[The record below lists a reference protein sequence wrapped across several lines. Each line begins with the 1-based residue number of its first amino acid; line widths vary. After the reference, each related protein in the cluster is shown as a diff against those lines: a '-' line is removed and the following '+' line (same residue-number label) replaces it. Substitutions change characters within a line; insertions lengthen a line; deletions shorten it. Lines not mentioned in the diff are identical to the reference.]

1 MCGIAGVLRLHS
13 DLSLSPY
20 LPHFTKMPD
29 QFVHRGPD
37 HLGTWYNDDIFLAH
51 ARLKIVD
58 LSEQANQP
66 LFNEDRTVLLL
77 FNGEI
82 YNFKTLRSQLIQK
95 GHRFRSEGDGEVIVH
110 LYEEHGESFVKHLE
124 GMFALSLWDQ
134 KQKKLILARD
144 RTGKKPLF
152 FVSSSSFFFFASEI
166 KAFFPIPEI
175 QIEKNE
181 EAFPLYF
188 VHGNIPTPHTF
199 YKNIYQLEPAH
210 LLICEAG
217 RPMRKIEYWDLKTY
231 FKNPHNIKKHIQKT
245 EAIETIRYLLKTA
258 VSKRLMADVPVGAFL
273 SGGIDSTI
281 ITAIARDELQK
292 PLRTFSIGFE
302 GDPRYDESP
311 YARIASQRFQ
321 TEHQEFH
328 LTPQMV
334 PEIFD
339 RILWHYDAPFA
350 DSSAIPTSVVSQ
362 LARREVTVALTGDG
376 GDENFAGYQRFV
388 ASVWM
393 EKIPP
398 FFWKALKSVCPKP
411 VSSTFNVSSFSRVSR
426 ALEAA
431 NLSLEARICRWLSYF
446 YTDLRHLLNPAFYPS
461 SELSSV
467 LSAPF
472 SNEDLSELTPLS
484 KLLYLNFKGYLAD
497 DLNFKMDRAS
507 MMHSLET
514 RAPFLDH
521 HLIEYCASLPD
532 SFKIRGFQTKYILK
546 EAYKDILPKEI
557 VYRRKTGFGVPLGK
571 WFRGHLKTFLLDHLS
586 NIEDS
591 AEYINP
597 QYVRELLATH
607 FRGEDHSMKLWSI
620 LMFHAWNTP
629 SSKRTPNFR

>member
-1 MCGIAGVLRLHS
+1 MCGIAGVLRLHPQIP
-13 DLSLSPY
+13 LSPY
-20 LPHFTKMPD
+20 LPQFTKMPD

-37 HLGTWYNDDIFLAH
+37 HLGTWHNDDVFLAH

-66 LFNEDRTVLLL
+66 LFNEDGAIALL

-82 YNFKTLRSQLIQK
+82 YNFKTLRSQLIQN

-110 LYEEHGESFVKHLE
+110 LYEEHGESFARHLD

-166 KAFFPIPEI
+166 KAFFPIPQI

-181 EAFPLYF
+181 EVFPLYF
-188 VHGNIPTPHTF
+188 VHGNIPTPQTF
-199 YKNIYQLEPAH
+199 YKNIHQLEPAH

-217 RPMRKIEYWDLKTY
+217 VIPPALKKIEYWDLKTY
-231 FKNPHNIKKHIQKT
+231 FRTKARIQKT
-245 EAIETIRYLLKTA
+245 EAIETIRHLLKNA
-258 VSKRLMADVPVGAFL
+258 VSKRLIADVPIGAFL

-281 ITAIARDELQK
+281 ITAIASDELQK

-302 GDPRYDESP
+302 GDPQYDESP

-328 LTPQMV
+328 LTPRMV
-334 PEIFD
+334 PELFD
-339 RILWHYDAPFA
+339 TILWHYDAPFA
-350 DSSAIPTSVVSQ
+350 DSSAIPTSVVS
-362 LARREVTVALTGDG
+362 LLTRRRVTVALTGDG

-398 FFWKALKSVCPKP
+398 FFWKTLKTVCPKP
-411 VSSTFNVSSFSRVSR
+411 SSSTFTAHRNWFSRISR

-431 NLSLEARICRWLSYF
+431 NLPLESRILRWLSYF
-446 YTDLRHLLNPAFYPS
+446 YTDLGNLLNPAFYS
-461 SELSSV
+461 SAGDALR
-467 LSAPF
+467 APF
-472 SNEDLSELTPLS
+472 SNENLKNFTPLS

-497 DLNFKMDRAS
+497 DLNVKMDRAS

-546 EAYKDILPKEI
+546 EAYKDILPIEI
-557 VYRRKTGFGVPLGK
+557 LKRRKAGFGVPLGK
-571 WFRGHLKTFLLDHLS
+571 WFRGPLKPFLLDKLN
-586 NIEDS
+586 NIEES
-591 AEYINP
+591 AGYINP
-597 QYVRELLATH
+597 HYVRELLAAH
-607 FRGEDHSMKLWSI
+607 FRGEDHSMKLWNI
-620 LMFHAWNTP
+620 LMFHAWNTSDP
-629 SSKRTPNFR
+629 KRTQNFR